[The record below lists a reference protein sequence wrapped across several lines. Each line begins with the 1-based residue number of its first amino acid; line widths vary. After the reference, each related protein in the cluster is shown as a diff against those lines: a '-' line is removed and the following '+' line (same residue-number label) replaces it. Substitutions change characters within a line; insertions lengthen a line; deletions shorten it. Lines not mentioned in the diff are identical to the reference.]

1 MLNHRRG
8 GGIGE
13 RTGGSLVHATGLAA
27 VGLSLIAVCY
37 GLARFAYGLFV
48 PVLGAEFSLDSATT
62 GAIASG
68 SYGGYCVAIVLAT
81 VTTARWGPRVVAVAA
96 GATATLGTGLVAAAP
111 HAGVLAAG
119 VVLAGS
125 STGMASPP
133 LADAVARWVA
143 ADRAG
148 RIQTVVNAGTGLGV
162 MVSGPVALLFGH
174 SWRTAWAAFA
184 LAAAV
189 VTVWAARTI
198 PTHRVR
204 SGDDDSASG
213 RAGTRLPSSW
223 LPPGAPRL
231 LIAAGVMGTASSAV
245 WTFGREIVVHHGA
258 SPLASTL
265 MWIALGAAGL
275 LGALTGDLTAHTGL
289 GRAWIAAMLTLAAA
303 TAGIA
308 LAAGSSPYVFVAAA
322 LFGVVYIAL
331 TGLLLLW
338 GTHVYPA
345 APAFGVGAAF
355 LLIAAGQ
362 ALGSPLVGLLSD
374 IHSPTSAFLTA
385 AAAAALGAALRPRGS
400 RSPRAP
406 RKSSLRRRLRPVVRS
421 TGRIHGFVQ
430 DMNRAALTMR
440 GEETHPERRTARAT
454 DH

>member
-1 MLNHRRG
+1 MPNHRRG
-8 GGIGE
+8 RSIGE
-13 RTGGSLVHATGLAA
+13 RTGGSPVHTAGLAA
-27 VGLSLIAVCY
+27 AGLSLIAVCY

-48 PVLGAEFSLDSATT
+48 PVLSAEFSLDSATA

-81 VTTARWGPRVVAVAA
+81 VTTPRCGPRVVAVAA
-96 GATATLGTGLVAAAP
+96 GATATLGTGLIAAAP

-125 STGMASPP
+125 STGLASPP

-162 MVSGPVALLFGH
+162 MVSGPVALLFGN
-174 SWRTAWAAFA
+174 SWRLAWAAFA

-189 VTVWAARTI
+189 ITVWTARTI
-198 PTHRVR
+198 PVHRVH
-204 SGDDDSASG
+204 SGDDDSAPD
-213 RAGTRLPSSW
+213 RTTTRSPSSW

-231 LIAAGVMGTASSAV
+231 LIAAGVMGMASSAV
-245 WTFGREIVVHHGA
+245 WTFGREIAVLHGA
-258 SPLASTL
+258 GPLTSTL
-265 MWIALGAAGL
+265 MWIGLGAAGL
-275 LGALTGDLTAHTGL
+275 LGALTGDLTTRTGL

-303 TAGIA
+303 TAGLA
-308 LAAGSSPYVFVAAA
+308 LAAGSSPSIFVAAA
-322 LFGVVYIAL
+322 LFGVVYIVL

-338 GTHVYPA
+338 GTHVYPT
-345 APAFGVGAAF
+345 APSFGVGAAF

-374 IHSPTSAFLTA
+374 INSPTSAFLA
-385 AAAAALGAALRPRGS
+385 AAAAAVLGTALRPHGS
-400 RSPRAP
+400 RSSASANPTSPDVPVPSTVPEVDRDHHGP
-406 RKSSLRRRLRPVVRS
+406 SRTRRC
-421 TGRIHGFVQ
+421 G
-430 DMNRAALTMR
+430 
-440 GEETHPERRTARAT
+440 
-454 DH
+454 